1 MAEIRVEK
9 EKRSLGWLWAL
20 LALLLLALLAWW
32 FLTQRPTGPAPAD
45 TIAPIDTVA
54 PVDTVVPGDTL
65 VPRDTIGA
73 MLYFPDRGPQLAHSA
88 TFTGGAHGT
97 I

>member
-9 EKRSLGWLWAL
+9 EKRNLGWLWAL
-20 LALLLLALLAWW
+20 LALLVLALLAWW
-32 FLTQRPTGPAPAD
+32 FFMQPTGPAPAD

-54 PVDTVVPGDTL
+54 PIDTILPGDTL
-65 VPRDTIGA
+65 APRGA
-73 MLYFPDRGPQLAHSA
+73 MLYFPDSGPQLAYSA
-88 TFTGGAHGT
+88 TFNGGAHGT